1 MDLQALYQEVILD
14 HNRTPRNHHA
24 MPCATCEARGVN
36 PLCGDQLMVYVK
48 LEAGVIQ
55 DVSFVGEGCA
65 ISQASASLMTEAL
78 KGKTEAEAHALFE
91 QFHALLTEDDAVSDT
106 VMLGK
111 LSVFEGVRAF
121 PARVKCATLA
131 WHALDA
137 ALNKDVNKNLVS
149 TE

>member
-1 MDLQALYQEVILD
+1 MMDLQALYQEVILD

-36 PLCGDQLMVYVK
+36 PLCGDQLMVYIK
-48 LEAGVIQ
+48 LEAGVLL

-78 KGKTEAEAHALFE
+78 KGKTEAEARALFE
-91 QFHALLTEDDAVSDT
+91 QFHALLTQDTAVAGA
-106 VMLGK
+106 VLGK
-111 LSVFEGVRAF
+111 LAVFEGVRAF

-137 ALNKDVNKNLVS
+137 ALNKDSNTALVS

>member
-24 MPCATCEARGVN
+24 MSCATCEARGVN

-48 LEAGVIQ
+48 LEAGVMQ

-91 QFHALLTEDDAVSDT
+91 QFHALLTQDDAVVGDA
-106 VMLGK
+106 LGK

-137 ALNKDVNKNLVS
+137 ALNKDANTNSVS

>member
-14 HNRTPRNHHA
+14 HNRAPRNHHA
-24 MPCATCEARGVN
+24 MTCSSCEARGVN
-36 PLCGDQLMVYVK
+36 PLCGDKLTVYVLIK
-48 LEAGVIQ
+48 QGVIE

-78 KGKTEAEAHALFE
+78 KGKTEAEVETLFE
-91 QFHALLTEDDAVSDT
+91 AFHALLTQDDAPT
-106 VMLGK
+106 PPMLGK
-111 LSVFEGVRAF
+111 LAVFEGVRAF

-137 ALNKDVNKNLVS
+137 ALKKDTSMVT